1 MARVNCA
8 VYVRKST
15 EKGLELE
22 FNSLHN
28 QEEACRSYILSQA
41 FNNWEYFKT
50 YTDGGISGGT
60 MERPALKQ
68 MLKDIRRGL
77 IQTVVVYKV
86 DRLSRSIMDFHNMM
100 KEFDKYGCSFVS
112 ITQAFDTSTSMG
124 KLTLNMLLSFAQFE
138 REVSSERV
146 RDKIR
151 ASKAKGLW
159 TGGVPKLGY
168 DIKDKKLV
176 INPVEAEE
184 VRSIFE
190 GYLQCGSLAELEKFA
205 EIKGFKH
212 KGWITNKSEQRGG
225 KPFKTSALHRLLH
238 EKLYLGMIENK
249 RTGQAFK
256 GQHEAI
262 ISKEL
267 WEKVQA
273 KLKDNDNSSNHT
285 RNRNNNLLTG
295 KLFDANG
302 TIFTNQVNS
311 KNKATKRHYYSIKGL
326 FLSTEQLDKLAKDA
340 IIEILNSNLNGLN
353 KDSTMALKLIN
364 FTDMDYF
371 AQRNFIR
378 NFINKIIYQKDRLT
392 FFFNTDPIIL
402 SAYTS
407 DSLNE
412 NNNPLEFIVDN
423 ANNQIIYEKQVVI
436 NRGLSSNVYNAG
448 KVGLMS
454 INENNRLIV
463 RAFAYAWRYKKLYEK
478 GVRTEDIMKQEKMTK
493 RTIYKY
499 LNLAYLSPKI
509 VNQLLSG
516 TLTINLQTLFDIASK
531 NLSFDEQEKM
541 LNEYQTPNPNT
552 IFLRTASITLLGKK

>member
-1 MARVNCA
+1 MAKVNCA
-8 VYVRKST
+8 IYVRKST

-28 QEEACRSYILSQA
+28 QEDACRSYILSQT
-41 FNNWEYFKT
+41 FNNWKYFKT

-68 MLKDIRRGL
+68 MLEDIRRGL

-100 KEFDKYGCSFVS
+100 KEFDKYGCNFVS

-176 INPVEAEE
+176 INPVEAEQ

-212 KGWITNKSEQRGG
+212 KSWRTNKGEQRGG
-225 KPFKTSALHRLLH
+225 KPFKISALHRLLH

-256 GQHEAI
+256 GQHDAI
-262 ISKEL
+262 ISKDL

-295 KLFDANG
+295 KLFDSNG
-302 TIFTNQVNS
+302 TIFTNQANS

-326 FLSTEQLDKLAKDA
+326 FLPTEQIDKLTKDA

-371 AQRNFIR
+371 TQHNFIR

-402 SAYTS
+402 SAYTG
-407 DSLNE
+407 DSLNP
-412 NNNPLEFIVDN
+412 NDNPLEFIADN
-423 ANNQIIYEKQVVI
+423 INNQIIYEKQVVI

-454 INENNRLIV
+454 VNDNNRLII
-463 RAFAYAWRYKKLYEK
+463 RAFAYAWKFKKLYER
-478 GVRTEDIMKQEKMTK
+478 GIRMEDIIKQEKMTK

-509 VNQLLSG
+509 VNQLLNG
-516 TLTINLQTLFDIASK
+516 TLTVNLQTLFEIASK
-531 NLSFDEQEKM
+531 NLSFEEQEN
-541 LNEYQTPNPNT
+541 LIYNRL
-552 IFLRTASITLLGKK
+552 I

>member
-1 MARVNCA
+1 MPRF
-8 VYVRKST
+8 Y
-15 EKGLELE
+15 
-22 FNSLHN
+22 
-28 QEEACRSYILSQA
+28 Q
-41 FNNWEYFKT
+41 
-50 YTDGGISGGT
+50 
-60 MERPALKQ
+60 
-68 MLKDIRRGL
+68 
-77 IQTVVVYKV
+77 
-86 DRLSRSIMDFHNMM
+86 
-100 KEFDKYGCSFVS
+100 
-112 ITQAFDTSTSMG
+112 
-124 KLTLNMLLSFAQFE
+124 
-138 REVSSERV
+138 
-146 RDKIR
+146 IR

-176 INPVEAEE
+176 INPVEAEQ

-205 EIKGFKH
+205 EIKGFKQ
-212 KGWITNKSEQRGG
+212 KNRVTNKDEQRGG
-225 KPFKTSALHRLLH
+225 KPFKISALHRLLH

-273 KLKDNDNSSNHT
+273 KLKENDNCANHT
-285 RNRNNNLLTG
+285 RSRNNNLLTG

-311 KNKATKRHYYSIKGL
+311 KKKAAKRHYYSIKGL
-326 FLSTEQLDKLAKDA
+326 FLPTEQIDKLAKDA
-340 IIEILNSNLNGLN
+340 IIEIFNGNLNGLN

-378 NFINKIIYQKDRLT
+378 NFINKIIYQKDHLT
-392 FFFNTDPIIL
+392 FFFNTDPTIL
-402 SAYTS
+402 STYTG

-412 NNNPLEFIVDN
+412 SNNPLEFIVDN
-423 ANNQIIYEKQVVI
+423 ANNQIIYEKQVII

-454 INENNRLIV
+454 INDNNRLIV
-463 RAFAYAWRYKKLYEK
+463 RAFAYAWKFKKLYEK
-478 GVRTEDIMKQEKMTK
+478 GIRMEDIMKQEKMTK

-499 LNLAYLSPKI
+499 LNLAYLSPRI

-516 TLTINLQTLFDIASK
+516 TLTINLQALFDIASK
-531 NLSFDEQEKM
+531 NLSFEEQEK
-541 LNEYQTPNPNT
+541 
-552 IFLRTASITLLGKK
+552 LLFKMHN

>member
-1 MARVNCA
+1 MVKINCA

-68 MLKDIRRGL
+68 MIEDIRKGL

-100 KEFDKYGCSFVS
+100 KEFDKYGCNFVS

-146 RDKIR
+146 RDKIS

-159 TGGVPKLGY
+159 TGGIPKLGY
-168 DIKDKKLV
+168 DIKDKKLI
-176 INPVEAEE
+176 INETEANH
-184 VRSIFE
+184 VRYIFE
-190 GYLQCGSLAELEKFA
+190 SYLNCDSISELEKIVKNK
-205 EIKGFKH
+205 EIKH
-212 KGWITNKSEQRGG
+212 KYWITSKGEQKGG
-225 KPFKTSALHRLLH
+225 KPLKTSALHRMLH

-249 RTGQAFK
+249 RTGQLFK

-262 ISKEL
+262 ITKEL
-267 WEKVQA
+267 WNKVQS
-273 KLKDNDNSSNHT
+273 KLKENDKSNNHSRSS
-285 RNRNNNLLTG
+285 NNNLLTN
-295 KLFDANG
+295 KIFDVNG
-302 TIFTNQVNS
+302 TVFSNQANS
-311 KNKATKRHYYSIKGL
+311 KRKVTKKHYYAIKGL
-326 FLSTEQLDKLAKDA
+326 YLPTEQLDTLAKEA
-340 IIEILNSNLNGLN
+340 IIEVINSDLSKLD
-353 KDSTMALKLIN
+353 KDVAFAMKLIN
-364 FTDMDYF
+364 FVEMDYLE
-371 AQRNFIR
+371 QRNFIR
-378 NFINKIIYQKDRLT
+378 NFIKKIIYQENKLT
-392 FFFNTDPIIL
+392 FFFNTDVVIL
-402 SAYTS
+402 SAYS
-407 DSLNE
+407 GKALNLY
-412 NNNPLEFIVDN
+412 NNQLDFIVDN

-436 NRGLSSNVYNAG
+436 NRGISSNTYNAG

-454 INENNRLIV
+454 VTDNHHLIV
-463 RAFAYAWRYKKLYEK
+463 RAFAYAWKYKKLYEK
-478 GVRTEDIMKQEKMTK
+478 GMSIDNIMKQEKMTK

-509 VNQLLSG
+509 VNQLLDG
-516 TLTINLQTLFDIASK
+516 TLIVNLQKLFEIASK
-531 NLSFDEQEKM
+531 NLSFDEQERF
-541 LNEYQTPNPNT
+541 LN
-552 IFLRTASITLLGKK
+552 S

>member
-1 MARVNCA
+1 MPRF
-8 VYVRKST
+8 Y
-15 EKGLELE
+15 
-22 FNSLHN
+22 
-28 QEEACRSYILSQA
+28 Q
-41 FNNWEYFKT
+41 
-50 YTDGGISGGT
+50 
-60 MERPALKQ
+60 
-68 MLKDIRRGL
+68 
-77 IQTVVVYKV
+77 
-86 DRLSRSIMDFHNMM
+86 
-100 KEFDKYGCSFVS
+100 
-112 ITQAFDTSTSMG
+112 
-124 KLTLNMLLSFAQFE
+124 
-138 REVSSERV
+138 
-146 RDKIR
+146 IR

-176 INPVEAEE
+176 INPVEAEQ

-205 EIKGFKH
+205 EIKGFKQ
-212 KGWITNKSEQRGG
+212 KNRVTNKDEQRGG
-225 KPFKTSALHRLLH
+225 KPFKISALHRLLH

-273 KLKDNDNSSNHT
+273 KLKENDNCANHT
-285 RNRNNNLLTG
+285 RSRNNNLLTG

-311 KNKATKRHYYSIKGL
+311 KKKAAKRHYYSIKGL
-326 FLSTEQLDKLAKDA
+326 FLPTEQIDKLAKDA
-340 IIEILNSNLNGLN
+340 IIEILNGNLNGLN

-378 NFINKIIYQKDRLT
+378 NFINKIIYQKDHLT
-392 FFFNTDPIIL
+392 FFFNTDPTIL
-402 SAYTS
+402 STYTG

-412 NNNPLEFIVDN
+412 SNNPLEFIVDN
-423 ANNQIIYEKQVVI
+423 ANNQIIYEKQVII

-454 INENNRLIV
+454 INDNNRLIV

-478 GVRTEDIMKQEKMTK
+478 GIRMEDIMKQEKMTK

-499 LNLAYLSPKI
+499 LNLAYLSPRI

-516 TLTINLQTLFDIASK
+516 TLTINLQALFDIASK
-531 NLSFDEQEKM
+531 NLSFEEQEK
-541 LNEYQTPNPNT
+541 
-552 IFLRTASITLLGKK
+552 LLFKMHN

>member
-28 QEEACRSYILSQA
+28 QEDACRSYIMSQA

-68 MLKDIRRGL
+68 MLEDIRRGL

-176 INPVEAEE
+176 INPAEAEQ

-190 GYLQCGSLAELEKFA
+190 GYLQCGSLAELERFA

-212 KGWITNKSEQRGG
+212 KGWITNKGEQRGG
-225 KPFKTSALHRLLH
+225 KPFKISALHRLLH

-311 KNKATKRHYYSIKGL
+311 KKKATKRHYYSIKGL

-340 IIEILNSNLNGLN
+340 IIEILNGNLNGLN
-353 KDSTMALKLIN
+353 KDSAMALKLIN
-364 FTDMDYF
+364 FNDMDYF

-378 NFINKIIYQKDRLT
+378 NFINKIIYQKDHLT
-392 FFFNTDPIIL
+392 FFFNTDPTIL
-402 SAYTS
+402 SAYTG
-407 DSLNE
+407 DSLNKS
-412 NNNPLEFIVDN
+412 NDPLEFIADN
-423 ANNQIIYEKQVVI
+423 ANNQVIYEKQVVI
-436 NRGLSSNVYNAG
+436 NRGLSSNIYNAG

-454 INENNRLIV
+454 INDNNRLIV
-463 RAFAYAWRYKKLYEK
+463 RTFAYAWKFKKLYEK
-478 GVRTEDIMKQEKMTK
+478 GIRMEDIMKQEKMTK

-516 TLTINLQTLFDIASK
+516 TLTVNLQTLFDIASK
-531 NLSFDEQEKM
+531 NLSFEEQEKKVF
-541 LNEYQTPNPNT
+541 N
-552 IFLRTASITLLGKK
+552 

>member
-1 MARVNCA
+1 MVRINCA
-8 VYVRKST
+8 IYVRKST

-28 QEEACRSYILSQA
+28 QEDACRSYIMSQA

-68 MLKDIRRGL
+68 MLEDIRRGL

-176 INPVEAEE
+176 INPVEAEQ

-212 KGWITNKSEQRGG
+212 KDWITNKGEQRGG
-225 KPFKTSALHRLLH
+225 KPFKISALHRLLH

-262 ISKEL
+262 ISKDL
-267 WEKVQA
+267 WDKVQT
-273 KLKDNDNSSNHT
+273 KLKDNDNCANHT

-295 KLFDANG
+295 KLFDSNR
-302 TIFTNQVNS
+302 TIFTNQANS

-326 FLSTEQLDKLAKDA
+326 FLPTEQIDKLTKDA

-353 KDSTMALKLIN
+353 KDSAMALKLIN
-364 FTDMDYF
+364 FTDMNYF
-371 AQRNFIR
+371 MQRNFIR

-392 FFFNTDPIIL
+392 FFFNTAPITL
-402 SAYTS
+402 SAYTG
-407 DSLNE
+407 DSLNP
-412 NNNPLEFIVDN
+412 NDNPLEFIADN
-423 ANNQIIYEKQVVI
+423 INNQIIYEKQVVI

-454 INENNRLIV
+454 VNDNNRLII
-463 RAFAYAWRYKKLYEK
+463 RAFAYAWKFKKLYER
-478 GVRTEDIMKQEKMTK
+478 GIRMEDIIKQEKMTK

-509 VNQLLSG
+509 VNQLLNG
-516 TLTINLQTLFDIASK
+516 TLTVNLQTLFEIASK
-531 NLSFDEQEKM
+531 NLSFEEQEN
-541 LNEYQTPNPNT
+541 LIYNRL
-552 IFLRTASITLLGKK
+552 I

>member
-1 MARVNCA
+1 MANINCA

-28 QEEACRSYILSQA
+28 QEDARRSYIMSQA

-68 MLKDIRRGL
+68 MLEDIRQGL

-100 KEFDKYGCSFVS
+100 KEFDKHGCNFVS

-159 TGGVPKLGY
+159 TGGISKLGY

-176 INPVEAEE
+176 INQVEAEQI
-184 VRSIFE
+184 RSIFE
-190 GYLQCGSLAELEKFA
+190 GYLQCSSLAELEKFA
-205 EIKGFKH
+205 EIKGFKQ
-212 KGWITNKSEQRGG
+212 KNWVTNKGEQRGG
-225 KPFKTSALHRLLH
+225 KPFKISALHRLLH

-262 ISKEL
+262 ISKDL

-273 KLKDNDNSSNHT
+273 KLKENDNCGNHT

-295 KLFDANG
+295 KLFDAND
-302 TIFTNQVNS
+302 TIFTNQANS
-311 KNKATKRHYYSIKGL
+311 KKKATKRHYYSIKGL
-326 FLSTEQLDKLAKDA
+326 FLPTEQIDKLAKDA

-364 FTDMDYF
+364 FNDMDYF
-371 AQRNFIR
+371 AQHNFIR

-392 FFFNTDPIIL
+392 FFFNTDPITL
-402 SAYTS
+402 SAYTG
-407 DSLNE
+407 DSLNQ
-412 NNNPLEFIVDN
+412 NNNLLEFIADN

-454 INENNRLIV
+454 VNDNNRLIV
-463 RAFAYAWRYKKLYEK
+463 LAFVYAWRYKKLYEC
-478 GVRTEDIMKQEKMTK
+478 GIPTDDIAKQERISK

-499 LNLAYLSPKI
+499 LNFAYLSPRI

-516 TLTINLQTLFDIASK
+516 TLTVNLQKLFEMVSK
-531 NLSFDEQEKM
+531 NLSFEEQEK
-541 LNEYQTPNPNT
+541 LVYNRL
-552 IFLRTASITLLGKK
+552 I

>member
-1 MARVNCA
+1 MTRVNCA

-28 QEEACRSYILSQA
+28 QEDACRSYIMSQA

-68 MLKDIRRGL
+68 MLEDIRRGL

-138 REVSSERV
+138 REVSSEHV

-159 TGGVPKLGY
+159 TGGIPKLGY

-176 INPVEAEE
+176 INPVEAEQ
-184 VRSIFE
+184 VRSIFD

-205 EIKGFKH
+205 EVNGFKH
-212 KGWITNKSEQRGG
+212 KGWVTNKGEQRGG
-225 KPFKTSALHRLLH
+225 KPFKISALHRLLH

-262 ISKEL
+262 ISKDL

-273 KLKDNDNSSNHT
+273 KLKENDNCGNHT

-302 TIFTNQVNS
+302 TIFTNQANS
-311 KNKATKRHYYSIKGL
+311 KKKATKRHYYSIKGL
-326 FLSTEQLDKLAKDA
+326 FLPTEQIDKLAKDA
-340 IIEILNSNLNGLN
+340 IIEILNSSLNGVN
-353 KDSTMALKLIN
+353 KDSATSLKLIN

-371 AQRNFIR
+371 VQHNFIC

-392 FFFNTDPIIL
+392 FFFNTDPITL
-402 SAYTS
+402 SAYTG

-412 NNNPLEFIVDN
+412 NNNPLEFIADN
-423 ANNQIIYEKQVVI
+423 VNNQIIYEKQIVI

-454 INENNRLIV
+454 VNDNNRLIV
-463 RAFAYAWRYKKLYEK
+463 RAFAYAWRYKKLYEC
-478 GVRTEDIMKQEKMTK
+478 GIPTDDIAKQERISK

-509 VNQLLSG
+509 VNQLLNG

-531 NLSFDEQEKM
+531 NLSFEEQEKM
-541 LNEYQTPNPNT
+541 L
-552 IFLRTASITLLGKK
+552 SI

>member
-28 QEEACRSYILSQA
+28 QEDACRSYIMSQA

-68 MLKDIRRGL
+68 MLEDIRRGL

-100 KEFDKYGCSFVS
+100 KEFDKHGCNFVS

-151 ASKAKGLW
+151 ASKTKGLW

-176 INPVEAEE
+176 INSVEAEQ

-212 KGWITNKSEQRGG
+212 KGWITNKGEQRGG
-225 KPFKTSALHRLLH
+225 KPFKISALHRLLH

-262 ISKEL
+262 ISKDL

-273 KLKDNDNSSNHT
+273 KLKDNDNCANHT
-285 RNRNNNLLTG
+285 RMRNNNLLTG

-302 TIFTNQVNS
+302 TIFTNQANS
-311 KNKATKRHYYSIKGL
+311 KKKATKRHYYSIKGL
-326 FLSTEQLDKLAKDA
+326 FLPTEQIDKIAKDA
-340 IIEILNSNLNGLN
+340 IIEILNSNLTGLN
-353 KDSTMALKLIN
+353 KDSAMALKLIN
-364 FTDMDYF
+364 FTNMDYF
-371 AQRNFIR
+371 AQRNFSR
-378 NFINKIIYQKDRLT
+378 NFINKIIYQNDRLT
-392 FFFNTDPIIL
+392 FFFNTDPITL
-402 SAYTS
+402 SAYAS

-412 NNNPLEFIVDN
+412 NNNELEFIADN

-454 INENNRLIV
+454 VNDNNRLIV
-463 RAFAYAWRYKKLYEK
+463 RVFAYAWRYKKLYES
-478 GVRTEDIMKQEKMTK
+478 GRPTDDIAKQEHISK

-516 TLTINLQTLFDIASK
+516 TLTINLQTLFNIVSK
-531 NLSFDEQEKM
+531 NLSFEEQEK
-541 LNEYQTPNPNT
+541 E
-552 IFLRTASITLLGKK
+552 IF

>member
-1 MARVNCA
+1 MTRVNCA

-15 EKGLELE
+15 ERGLELE

-28 QEEACRSYILSQA
+28 QEDACRSYIMSQA

-68 MLKDIRRGL
+68 MLEDIRRGL

-124 KLTLNMLLSFAQFE
+124 KLTLNILLSFAQFE

-168 DIKDKKLV
+168 DIKDKKLI
-176 INPVEAEE
+176 INPVEAEQI
-184 VRSIFE
+184 RSIFE
-190 GYLQCGSLAELEKFA
+190 GYLQCSSLAELEKFA
-205 EIKGFKH
+205 EVNGFKH
-212 KGWITNKSEQRGG
+212 KGWVTNKGEQRGG
-225 KPFKTSALHRLLH
+225 KPFKISALHRLLH

-249 RTGQAFK
+249 STGQAFK

-262 ISKEL
+262 ISKDL

-273 KLKDNDNSSNHT
+273 KLKENDNCANHT
-285 RNRNNNLLTG
+285 RSRNNNLLTG

-302 TIFTNQVNS
+302 TIFTNQANS
-311 KNKATKRHYYSIKGL
+311 KKKATKRHYYSIKGL
-326 FLSTEQLDKLAKDA
+326 FLPAEQIDKLAKDA
-340 IIEILNSNLNGLN
+340 IIEILNSSLNGLS
-353 KDSTMALKLIN
+353 KDRVMTLKLIN
-364 FTDMDYF
+364 FNDMDYF
-371 AQRNFIR
+371 AQHNFIR
-378 NFINKIIYQKDRLT
+378 NFINKIIYQNDRLT
-392 FFFNTDPIIL
+392 FFFNTDPVIL
-402 SAYTS
+402 SAYTG
-407 DSLNE
+407 DSLNQ
-412 NNNPLEFIVDN
+412 NNNPLEFIADN

-436 NRGLSSNVYNAG
+436 NRGLSSNIYNAG

-454 INENNRLIV
+454 VNDNNRLIV
-463 RAFAYAWRYKKLYEK
+463 RAFAYAWRYKKLYES
-478 GVRTEDIMKQEKMTK
+478 GMPTDDIAKQERISK

-499 LNLAYLSPKI
+499 LNLAYLSPRI

-531 NLSFDEQEKM
+531 NLGFDGQEK
-541 LNEYQTPNPNT
+541 
-552 IFLRTASITLLGKK
+552 LLFK

>member
-1 MARVNCA
+1 MTRVNCA

-28 QEEACRSYILSQA
+28 QEDACRSYIMSQA

-68 MLKDIRRGL
+68 MLEDIRRGL

-100 KEFDKYGCSFVS
+100 KEFDKYACSFVS

-176 INPVEAEE
+176 INPVEAEQI
-184 VRSIFE
+184 RSIFE
-190 GYLQCGSLAELEKFA
+190 GYLQCSSLAELEKFA
-205 EIKGFKH
+205 EVNDFKH
-212 KGWITNKSEQRGG
+212 KGWVTNKGEQRGG
-225 KPFKTSALHRLLH
+225 KPFKISALHRLLH

-273 KLKDNDNSSNHT
+273 KLKENDNSSNHT
-285 RNRNNNLLTG
+285 RSRNNNLLTG

-302 TIFTNQVNS
+302 TIFTNQANS
-311 KNKATKRHYYSIKGL
+311 KKKATKRHYYSIKGL
-326 FLSTEQLDKLAKDA
+326 FLPTEQIDKLTKNA
-340 IIEILNSNLNGLN
+340 IIEILNSSLNRLSN
-353 KDSTMALKLIN
+353 DSAMALKLIN
-364 FTDMDYF
+364 FTGMDYF

-378 NFINKIIYQKDRLT
+378 NFINKIIYQNDRLT

-402 SAYTS
+402 SAYIG

-412 NNNPLEFIVDN
+412 NNNPLEFIADN

-436 NRGLSSNVYNAG
+436 NRGLSSNIYNAG

-454 INENNRLIV
+454 VNDNNRLIV
-463 RAFAYAWRYKKLYEK
+463 RAFAYARRYKKLYES
-478 GVRTEDIMKQEKMTK
+478 GMPTDDIARQERISK

-509 VNQLLSG
+509 VNQLLNG

-531 NLSFDEQEKM
+531 NLSFVEQEK
-541 LNEYQTPNPNT
+541 LIKAQ
-552 IFLRTASITLLGKK
+552 

>member
-1 MARVNCA
+1 MAKVNCA

-28 QEEACRSYILSQA
+28 QEDACRSYIMSQA

-68 MLKDIRRGL
+68 MLEDIRRGL

-100 KEFDKYGCSFVS
+100 KEFDKCGCNFVS

-176 INPVEAEE
+176 INSVEAEQ

-190 GYLQCGSLAELEKFA
+190 GYLQCGSLAELEKFV

-212 KGWITNKSEQRGG
+212 KDWVTNKGEQRGG
-225 KPFKTSALHRLLH
+225 KPFKISALHRLLH

-262 ISKEL
+262 ISKDL
-267 WEKVQA
+267 WEKVQT
-273 KLKDNDNSSNHT
+273 KLKENDNCTNHT
-285 RNRNNNLLTG
+285 RSRNNNLLTG

-302 TIFTNQVNS
+302 TIFTNQANS

-326 FLSTEQLDKLAKDA
+326 FLPTEQIDKLAKDA
-340 IIEILNSNLNGLN
+340 IIEILNGNLNGLN
-353 KDSTMALKLIN
+353 KDSAMALKLIN
-364 FTDMDYF
+364 FNDMDYF
-371 AQRNFIR
+371 AQRNFIH

-402 SAYTS
+402 SAYTG
-407 DSLNE
+407 DSLNQ
-412 NNNPLEFIVDN
+412 NNNLLEFIADN
-423 ANNQIIYEKQVVI
+423 VNNQIIYEKQVVI

-454 INENNRLIV
+454 VNDNNRLIV

-478 GVRTEDIMKQEKMTK
+478 GLSTDDIARQEKMSK

-509 VNQLLSG
+509 INQLLDG
-516 TLTINLQTLFDIASK
+516 TLTINLQTLFEVASK
-531 NLSFDEQEKM
+531 NLSFEEQEK
-541 LNEYQTPNPNT
+541 T
-552 IFLRTASITLLGKK
+552 SI

>member
-1 MARVNCA
+1 MVRISCA

-28 QEEACRSYILSQA
+28 QEDACRSYIMSQA

-68 MLKDIRRGL
+68 MLEDIRRGL

-100 KEFDKYGCSFVS
+100 KEFDKCGCNFVS

-176 INPVEAEE
+176 FNPVEAEQ
-184 VRSIFE
+184 VHSIFE

-205 EIKGFKH
+205 KVNSFKH
-212 KGWITNKSEQRGG
+212 KGWITNKGEQRGG
-225 KPFKTSALHRLLH
+225 KPFKISALHRLLH

-262 ISKEL
+262 ISKDL
-267 WEKVQA
+267 WEKVQT
-273 KLKDNDNSSNHT
+273 KLKENDNCTNHT
-285 RNRNNNLLTG
+285 RSRNNNLLTG

-302 TIFTNQVNS
+302 TIFTNQANS

-326 FLSTEQLDKLAKDA
+326 FLPTEQIDKLAKDA
-340 IIEILNSNLNGLN
+340 IIEILNGNLNGLN
-353 KDSTMALKLIN
+353 KDSAMALKLIN
-364 FTDMDYF
+364 FNDMDYF

-407 DSLNE
+407 DSLNQ
-412 NNNPLEFIVDN
+412 NNNLLEFIADN

-436 NRGLSSNVYNAG
+436 NRGLSSNVYNTG
-448 KVGLMS
+448 TVGLMS
-454 INENNRLIV
+454 VNDNNRLIV
-463 RAFAYAWRYKKLYEK
+463 RAFAYAWRHKKLYE
-478 GVRTEDIMKQEKMTK
+478 
-493 RTIYKY
+493 
-499 LNLAYLSPKI
+499 
-509 VNQLLSG
+509 SG
-516 TLTINLQTLFDIASK
+516 IPTDDMPSK
-531 NLSFDEQEKM
+531 NAS
-541 LNEYQTPNPNT
+541 PNAQSINT
-552 IFLRTASITLLGKK
+552 

>member
-1 MARVNCA
+1 MVRINCA
-8 VYVRKST
+8 IYVRKST

-28 QEEACRSYILSQA
+28 QEDACRSYIMSQA

-68 MLKDIRRGL
+68 MLEDIRRGL

-176 INPVEAEE
+176 INPVEAEQ

-212 KGWITNKSEQRGG
+212 KDWITNKGEQRGG
-225 KPFKTSALHRLLH
+225 KPFKISALHRLLH

-353 KDSTMALKLIN
+353 KDSAMALKLIN

-371 AQRNFIR
+371 AQHNFIR

-402 SAYTS
+402 SAYTGN
-407 DSLNE
+407 SLNQ
-412 NNNPLEFIVDN
+412 NNNPLEIIADN

-454 INENNRLIV
+454 VNDNNRLIV
-463 RAFAYAWRYKKLYEK
+463 RAFAYAWRYKKLYES
-478 GVRTEDIMKQEKMTK
+478 GMPTDDIAKQERISK

-509 VNQLLSG
+509 VNQLLNG
-516 TLTINLQTLFDIASK
+516 TLTVNLQTLFEITSK
-531 NLSFDEQEKM
+531 NLSFEEQEKKVF
-541 LNEYQTPNPNT
+541 N
-552 IFLRTASITLLGKK
+552 

>member
-1 MARVNCA
+1 MVRVNCA

-28 QEEACRSYILSQA
+28 QEDACRSYIMSQA

-68 MLKDIRRGL
+68 MLEDIRQGL

-100 KEFDKYGCSFVS
+100 KEFDKHGCNFVS

-146 RDKIR
+146 CDKIR

-159 TGGVPKLGY
+159 TGGIPKLGY

-176 INPVEAEE
+176 INPVEAEQ
-184 VRSIFE
+184 VRCIFE
-190 GYLQCGSLAELEKFA
+190 GYLQCGSLAELERFA

-212 KGWITNKSEQRGG
+212 KGWMTNKGKHKGG

-267 WEKVQA
+267 WEKVQT
-273 KLKDNDNSSNHT
+273 KLKENDNCANHT
-285 RNRNNNLLTG
+285 RCRNNNLLTG

-302 TIFTNQVNS
+302 IIFTNQANS
-311 KNKATKRHYYSIKGL
+311 KKKATKRHYYSIKGL
-326 FLSTEQLDKLAKDA
+326 FLLTEQIDKLAKDA
-340 IIEILNSNLNGLN
+340 IIEILNSDLTRLN
-353 KDSTMALKLIN
+353 KDSAMALKQIN
-364 FTDMDYF
+364 FTGMDYF
-371 AQRNFIR
+371 VQRNFIR

-392 FFFNTDPIIL
+392 FFFNTDQIIL
-402 SAYTS
+402 SAYTG

-412 NNNPLEFIVDN
+412 NNNPLEFIADN

-454 INENNRLIV
+454 INDNNHLIV
-463 RAFAYAWRYKKLYEK
+463 RAFAYAWKFKKLYEK
-478 GVRTEDIMKQEKMTK
+478 GIRMEDIMKQEKMTK

-499 LNLAYLSPKI
+499 LNLAYLSPRI

-516 TLTINLQTLFDIASK
+516 TLTVNLQKLFEIASK
-531 NLSFDEQEKM
+531 NLNFEEQEK
-541 LNEYQTPNPNT
+541 E
-552 IFLRTASITLLGKK
+552 IFQ

>member
-1 MARVNCA
+1 MTRINCA

-15 EKGLELE
+15 EKGLEPE

-68 MLKDIRRGL
+68 MLEDIRHGL

-159 TGGVPKLGY
+159 TGGIPKLGY
-168 DIKDKKLV
+168 DIIDKKLV
-176 INPVEAEE
+176 INSIEAEQ
-184 VRSIFE
+184 VKDIFE
-190 GYLQCGSLAELEKFA
+190 SYLKCESLVELETFVQT
-205 EIKGFKH
+205 KGITHKH
-212 KGWITNKSEQRGG
+212 WMTNKGVKKGG
-225 KPFKTSALHRLLH
+225 KPLKTSALHRLLH
-238 EKLYLGMIENK
+238 EKIYLGLIENK
-249 RTGQAFK
+249 KTGQTFK

-262 ISKEL
+262 ILKEL

-273 KLKDNDNSSNHT
+273 KLKENDNCANHT

-302 TIFTNQVNS
+302 TIFTNQANS
-311 KNKATKRHYYSIKGL
+311 KKKAAKRHYYSIKGL
-326 FLSTEQLDKLAKDA
+326 FLPTEQIDKLAKDA
-340 IIEILNSNLNGLN
+340 IIEILNGNLNGLN
-353 KDSTMALKLIN
+353 KDSAMALKLIN
-364 FTDMDYF
+364 FNDMDYF

-392 FFFNTDPIIL
+392 FFFNTDPTIL
-402 SAYTS
+402 SAYTG

-412 NNNPLEFIVDN
+412 SNNPLEFITDN

-454 INENNRLIV
+454 VNDNNHLIV
-463 RAFAYAWRYKKLYEK
+463 RAFAYAWRYKKLYEC
-478 GVRTEDIMKQEKMTK
+478 GIPTDDIAKQERISK

-499 LNLAYLSPKI
+499 LNLAYLSPRI

-516 TLTINLQTLFDIASK
+516 TLTVNLQTLFDIASK
-531 NLSFDEQEKM
+531 NLSFKEQEKM
-541 LNEYQTPNPNT
+541 L
-552 IFLRTASITLLGKK
+552 SI

>member
-1 MARVNCA
+1 MVRINCA

-28 QEEACRSYILSQA
+28 QEDACRSYIMSQA

-68 MLKDIRRGL
+68 MLEDIRHGL

-159 TGGVPKLGY
+159 TGGTPKLGY
-168 DIKDKKLV
+168 DLVDKKLV
-176 INPVEAEE
+176 INPVEAEQI
-184 VRSIFE
+184 RSIFE
-190 GYLQCGSLAELEKFA
+190 GYLQCGSLAKLEKFA

-212 KGWITNKSEQRGG
+212 KGWITNKGEQRGG
-225 KPFKTSALHRLLH
+225 KPFKISALHRLLH

-295 KLFDANG
+295 KLFNANG
-302 TIFTNQVNS
+302 TIFTNQANS
-311 KNKATKRHYYSIKGL
+311 KKKATKRHYYSIKGL
-326 FLSTEQLDKLAKDA
+326 FLPTEQIDKLAKDA
-340 IIEILNSNLNGLN
+340 IIEILNGNLNGLN
-353 KDSTMALKLIN
+353 KDSAMALKLIN
-364 FTDMDYF
+364 FNDMDYF

-392 FFFNTDPIIL
+392 FFFNTDPITL
-402 SAYTS
+402 SAYTG
-407 DSLNE
+407 DSLNQ
-412 NNNPLEFIVDN
+412 NNNPLEFIADN

-436 NRGLSSNVYNAG
+436 NRGLSSNIYNAG

-454 INENNRLIV
+454 INDNNHLIV
-463 RAFAYAWRYKKLYEK
+463 RAFAYAWRYKKLYEC
-478 GVRTEDIMKQEKMTK
+478 GIPTDDIAKQERISK

-499 LNLAYLSPKI
+499 LNLAYLSPRI
-509 VNQLLSG
+509 VNQLLNG
-516 TLTINLQTLFDIASK
+516 TISISLQKLFEMASK
-531 NLSFDEQEKM
+531 TED
-541 LNEYQTPNPNT
+541 
-552 IFLRTASITLLGKK
+552 

>member
-1 MARVNCA
+1 MTKVNCA

-28 QEEACRSYILSQA
+28 QEDACRSYIMSQA

-68 MLKDIRRGL
+68 MLEDIRRGL

-176 INPVEAEE
+176 INPVEAEQ

-190 GYLQCGSLAELEKFA
+190 GYLQCCSLAELEKFA
-205 EIKGFKH
+205 EVNGFKH
-212 KGWITNKSEQRGG
+212 KGWVTNKGEQRGG
-225 KPFKTSALHRLLH
+225 KPFRISALHRLLH

-262 ISKEL
+262 ISKDL

-273 KLKDNDNSSNHT
+273 KLKENDNCGNHT

-302 TIFTNQVNS
+302 TIFTNQANS
-311 KNKATKRHYYSIKGL
+311 KKKATKRHYYSIKGL
-326 FLSTEQLDKLAKDA
+326 FLPTEQIDKLAKDA

-353 KDSTMALKLIN
+353 KDSAMALKLIN
-364 FTDMDYF
+364 FTGMDYF

-402 SAYTS
+402 SAYTG

-412 NNNPLEFIVDN
+412 SNNPLEFIADN

-436 NRGLSSNVYNAG
+436 NRGLSSNIYNAG

-454 INENNRLIV
+454 INDNNHLIV
-463 RAFAYAWRYKKLYEK
+463 RAFAYAWRYKKLYEC
-478 GVRTEDIMKQEKMTK
+478 GIPTDDIAKQERISK

-499 LNLAYLSPKI
+499 LNLAYLSPKL
-509 VNQLLSG
+509 VNQLLNG
-516 TLTINLQTLFDIASK
+516 TLTVNLQTLFEIASK
-531 NLSFDEQEKM
+531 NLSFEEQEKM
-541 LNEYQTPNPNT
+541 LEKLN
-552 IFLRTASITLLGKK
+552 

>member
-1 MARVNCA
+1 MTRVNCA

-28 QEEACRSYILSQA
+28 QEDACRSYIMSQA

-68 MLKDIRRGL
+68 MLEDIRRGL
-77 IQTVVVYKV
+77 VQTVVVYKV

-176 INPVEAEE
+176 INPVEAEQ

-190 GYLQCGSLAELEKFA
+190 DYLQCSSLAELEKFA
-205 EIKGFKH
+205 EIKGFKQ
-212 KGWITNKSEQRGG
+212 KNWVTNRGEQRGG
-225 KPFKTSALHRLLH
+225 KPFKISALHRLLH

-302 TIFTNQVNS
+302 TIFTNQANG
-311 KNKATKRHYYSIKGL
+311 KKKATKRHYYSIKGL
-326 FLSTEQLDKLAKDA
+326 FLPTEQIDKLAKDA
-340 IIEILNSNLNGLN
+340 IIEILNSDLTGLN
-353 KDSTMALKLIN
+353 KDSAMALKFIN
-364 FTDMDYF
+364 FNDMDYF
-371 AQRNFIR
+371 AQHNFIR

-392 FFFNTDPIIL
+392 FFFNIDPITL
-402 SAYTS
+402 SAYTG

-412 NNNPLEFIVDN
+412 NNNPLEFITDN
-423 ANNQIIYEKQVVI
+423 TNNQIIYEKQIVI

-454 INENNRLIV
+454 VNDNNRLIV
-463 RAFAYAWRYKKLYEK
+463 RAFAYAWRYKKLYES
-478 GVRTEDIMKQEKMTK
+478 GMPTDDIAKHERISK

-499 LNLAYLSPKI
+499 LNLAYLSPRI
-509 VNQLLSG
+509 INQLLEG
-516 TLTINLQTLFDIASK
+516 TLTINLQTLFDISSK
-531 NLSFDEQEKM
+531 KLSFDEQEK
-541 LNEYQTPNPNT
+541 
-552 IFLRTASITLLGKK
+552 SI

>member
-1 MARVNCA
+1 MD
-8 VYVRKST
+8 RK
-15 EKGLELE
+15 
-22 FNSLHN
+22 
-28 QEEACRSYILSQA
+28 
-41 FNNWEYFKT
+41 
-50 YTDGGISGGT
+50 
-60 MERPALKQ
+60 KQ
-68 MLKDIRRGL
+68 
-77 IQTVVVYKV
+77 Y
-86 DRLSRSIMDFHNMM
+86 
-100 KEFDKYGCSFVS
+100 
-112 ITQAFDTSTSMG
+112 
-124 KLTLNMLLSFAQFE
+124 MLLSFAQFE

-176 INPVEAEE
+176 INQVEAEQ
-184 VRSIFE
+184 VRSIFD

-205 EIKGFKH
+205 EVNGFKH
-212 KGWITNKSEQRGG
+212 KGWVTNKGEQRGG
-225 KPFKTSALHRLLH
+225 KPFKISSLHRLLH

-262 ISKEL
+262 ISKDL

-273 KLKDNDNSSNHT
+273 KLKENDNSSNHT
-285 RNRNNNLLTG
+285 RSRNNNLLTG

-302 TIFTNQVNS
+302 TIFTNQANS
-311 KNKATKRHYYSIKGL
+311 KKKATKRHYYSIKGL
-326 FLSTEQLDKLAKDA
+326 FLPTEQIDKLAKDA
-340 IIEILNSNLNGLN
+340 IIEILNSNLTRLN
-353 KDSTMALKLIN
+353 KDSAMALKLIN
-364 FTDMDYF
+364 FTGMDYF

-378 NFINKIIYQKDRLT
+378 NFINKIIYQNDRLT
-392 FFFNTDPIIL
+392 FFFNTDPITL
-402 SAYTS
+402 SAYTG
-407 DSLNE
+407 DSLNQ
-412 NNNPLEFIVDN
+412 NNNPLEFIADN

-436 NRGLSSNVYNAG
+436 NRGQSSNIYNAG

-454 INENNRLIV
+454 INDNNRLIV
-463 RAFAYAWRYKKLYEK
+463 RTFAYAWKFKKLYEK
-478 GVRTEDIMKQEKMTK
+478 GIRMEDIMKQEKMTK

-499 LNLAYLSPKI
+499 LNLAYLSPRI

-541 LNEYQTPNPNT
+541 L
-552 IFLRTASITLLGKK
+552 SI

>member
-1 MARVNCA
+1 MAKINCA

-28 QEEACRSYILSQA
+28 QEDACRSYIMSQA

-68 MLKDIRRGL
+68 MLEDICRGL

-138 REVSSERV
+138 REVFSERV

-159 TGGVPKLGY
+159 TGGTPKLGY
-168 DIKDKKLV
+168 DLVDKKLV
-176 INPVEAEE
+176 INPVEAEQIC
-184 VRSIFE
+184 SIFE

-212 KGWITNKSEQRGG
+212 KGWITNKGEQRGG
-225 KPFKTSALHRLLH
+225 KPFKISALHRLLH

-273 KLKDNDNSSNHT
+273 KLKENDNSSNHT
-285 RNRNNNLLTG
+285 RSRNNNLLTG

-302 TIFTNQVNS
+302 TIFTNQANS
-311 KNKATKRHYYSIKGL
+311 KNKTTKRHYYSIKGL
-326 FLSTEQLDKLAKDA
+326 FLPTEQIDKLAKNA
-340 IIEILNSNLNGLN
+340 IIEILNSSLNGLS
-353 KDSTMALKLIN
+353 KDRVMTLKLIN
-364 FTDMDYF
+364 FNDMNYF
-371 AQRNFIR
+371 VQRNFIR
-378 NFINKIIYQKDRLT
+378 NFITKIIYQKNRLT
-392 FFFNTDPIIL
+392 FFFNTDPVIL

-407 DSLNE
+407 DSLNQ
-412 NNNPLEFIVDN
+412 NNNPLEFITDN

-454 INENNRLIV
+454 VNDNNHLIV
-463 RAFAYAWRYKKLYEK
+463 RAFAYAWRFKKFYENGIRMK
-478 GVRTEDIMKQEKMTK
+478 DIMEQEKMTK

-509 VNQLLSG
+509 VNKLLNG
-516 TLTINLQTLFDIASK
+516 TLTINLQTLFDVASK
-531 NLSFDEQEKM
+531 NLSFEEQEYVM
-541 LNEYQTPNPNT
+541 SSL
-552 IFLRTASITLLGKK
+552 

>member
-28 QEEACRSYILSQA
+28 QEDACRSYIMSQA

-68 MLKDIRRGL
+68 MLEDIRRGL

-353 KDSTMALKLIN
+353 KDSAMALKLIN

-371 AQRNFIR
+371 AQHNFIR

-402 SAYTS
+402 SAYTGN
-407 DSLNE
+407 SLNQ
-412 NNNPLEFIVDN
+412 NDNPLEIIADN

-454 INENNRLIV
+454 VNDNNRLIV
-463 RAFAYAWRYKKLYEK
+463 RAFAYAWRYKKLYES
-478 GVRTEDIMKQEKMTK
+478 GMPTDDIAKQERISK

-509 VNQLLSG
+509 VNQLLNG
-516 TLTINLQTLFDIASK
+516 TLTVNLQTLFEITSK
-531 NLSFDEQEKM
+531 NLSFEEQEKKVF
-541 LNEYQTPNPNT
+541 N
-552 IFLRTASITLLGKK
+552 

>member
-1 MARVNCA
+1 MAKVNCA

-28 QEEACRSYILSQA
+28 QEDACRSYIMSQA

-68 MLKDIRRGL
+68 MLEDIRRGL

-159 TGGVPKLGY
+159 TGGTPKLGY
-168 DIKDKKLV
+168 DLVDKKLV
-176 INPVEAEE
+176 INPVEAEQI
-184 VRSIFE
+184 RSIFE

-212 KGWITNKSEQRGG
+212 KGWITNKGELRGG
-225 KPFKTSALHRLLH
+225 KPIKISALHRLLH

-262 ISKEL
+262 ISKDL

-273 KLKDNDNSSNHT
+273 KLKENDNCGNHT

-302 TIFTNQVNS
+302 TIFTNQANS
-311 KNKATKRHYYSIKGL
+311 KKKATKRHYYSIKGL
-326 FLSTEQLDKLAKDA
+326 FLPAEQIDKLAKDA
-340 IIEILNSNLNGLN
+340 IIEILNSSFNGLN
-353 KDSTMALKLIN
+353 KDSAMALKLIN
-364 FTDMDYF
+364 FNDMDYF
-371 AQRNFIR
+371 AQHNFIR
-378 NFINKIIYQKDRLT
+378 NVINKIIYQKGRLT

-402 SAYTS
+402 SAYTG

-412 NNNPLEFIVDN
+412 SNNPLEVIADN
-423 ANNQIIYEKQVVI
+423 ANNQIIYEKQVII

-454 INENNRLIV
+454 INDNNRLIV

-478 GVRTEDIMKQEKMTK
+478 SLSTDDIAKQERISK

-499 LNLAYLSPKI
+499 LNLAYLSPKL
-509 VNQLLSG
+509 VNQLLNG
-516 TLTINLQTLFDIASK
+516 TLTVNLQKLFDITSK
-531 NLSFDEQEKM
+531 NFSFEEQE
-541 LNEYQTPNPNT
+541 N
-552 IFLRTASITLLGKK
+552 FLHL

>member
-1 MARVNCA
+1 MPRF
-8 VYVRKST
+8 Y
-15 EKGLELE
+15 
-22 FNSLHN
+22 
-28 QEEACRSYILSQA
+28 Q
-41 FNNWEYFKT
+41 
-50 YTDGGISGGT
+50 
-60 MERPALKQ
+60 
-68 MLKDIRRGL
+68 
-77 IQTVVVYKV
+77 
-86 DRLSRSIMDFHNMM
+86 
-100 KEFDKYGCSFVS
+100 
-112 ITQAFDTSTSMG
+112 
-124 KLTLNMLLSFAQFE
+124 
-138 REVSSERV
+138 
-146 RDKIR
+146 IR

-176 INPVEAEE
+176 INPVEAEQ

-205 EIKGFKH
+205 EIKGFKQ
-212 KGWITNKSEQRGG
+212 KNRVTNKDEQRGG
-225 KPFKTSALHRLLH
+225 KPFKISALHRLLH

-273 KLKDNDNSSNHT
+273 KLKENDNCANHT
-285 RNRNNNLLTG
+285 RSRNNNLLTG

-311 KNKATKRHYYSIKGL
+311 KKKAAKRHYYSIKGL
-326 FLSTEQLDKLAKDA
+326 FLPTEQIDKLAKDA
-340 IIEILNSNLNGLN
+340 IIEIFNGNLNGLN

-378 NFINKIIYQKDRLT
+378 NFINKIIYQKDHLT
-392 FFFNTDPIIL
+392 FFFNTDPTIL
-402 SAYTS
+402 STYTG

-412 NNNPLEFIVDN
+412 SNNPLEFIVDN
-423 ANNQIIYEKQVVI
+423 ANNQIIYEKQVII

-454 INENNRLIV
+454 INDNNRLIV

-478 GVRTEDIMKQEKMTK
+478 GIRMEDIMKQEKMTK

-499 LNLAYLSPKI
+499 LNLAYLSPRI

-516 TLTINLQTLFDIASK
+516 TLTINLQKLFKMASK
-531 NLSFDEQEKM
+531 GQ
-541 LNEYQTPNPNT
+541 
-552 IFLRTASITLLGKK
+552 IFSQ